1 MTKNGSMA
9 SKSPMTDGS
18 LKKIEQRLEG
28 IDENLRNITQMMTTL
43 TIEKNHEPV
52 K

>member
-9 SKSPMTDGS
+9 SKSPMTNGS
-18 LKKIEQRLEG
+18 LKKIEQQLEG
-28 IDENLRNITQMMTTL
+28 IDETLRNITQLLTTL

-52 K
+52 E